1 MKITMVNILSI
12 QNGQWITGKEINDW
26 CRIQIEGN
34 TSHAKEAA
42 RLMKKRYRD
51 DAVYVAAH
59 DDKHQRIFMRLPGVK
74 IE

>member
-1 MKITMVNILSI
+1 MLNIMSL
-12 QNGQWITGKEINDW
+12 QNGQWVSGKGINDW
-26 CRIQIEGN
+26 CREQIDGN
-34 TSHAKEAA
+34 LSHAKEAA

-74 IE
+74 IG